1 MRGND
6 AETRNPHPEPGRR
19 PESKDHRRFIHLS
32 STRKRVC
39 ARDRNRHGSARPSLP
54 DSILQ
59 LTLGGDSIGDPI
71 EVLMIHES
79 DGTSLER
86 ITPEMSGIVL
96 ADALLELDA
105 RAADVI

>member
-1 MRGND
+1 VER
-6 AETRNPHPEPGRR
+6 
-19 PESKDHRRFIHLS
+19 ESKDRGRITGPS
-32 STRKRVC
+32 SSQKQEI